1 MRLTTLSLTLA
12 LILPLAAT
20 GQDISKINGTVSVNA
35 GEHAGNV
42 SAVNGS
48 VSIGDRATVQE
59 ASTVNGAVEL
69 GSGAQANS
77 LHTVN
82 GSVSLDQGAKVTGA
96 VESTNGAV
104 SLDQGAVVASNVTNV
119 NGAIELK
126 HAHVGGNIETVSGS
140 IFVGEDSQ
148 VDGGIVVH
156 ETHGWNNTNHP
167 PHVVIGPHAV
177 VRGTLDFRREV
188 VLQVSDSAQIGP
200 VKGATPVRFSG
211 SQPLE

>member
-12 LILPLAAT
+12 LLLPLTAT
-20 GQDISKINGTVSVNA
+20 AQDISKINGTVSVNA

-48 VSIGDRATVQE
+48 VTIGERATVQE

-69 GSGAQANS
+69 GSGAQADS

-82 GSVSLDQGAKVTGA
+82 GAVALGQGAQVRGA

-104 SLDQGAVVASNVTNV
+104 SLDPGAGVTGSVTNV

-126 HAHVGGNIETVSGS
+126 HAHVGGSIETVSGS
-140 IFVGEDSQ
+140 IFVGADSQ

-156 ETHGWNNTNHP
+156 EQHGWNNSNHP
-167 PHVVIGPHAV
+167 PRVVIGPHAI

-188 VLQVSDSAQIGP
+188 VLQVSDTAQIGP

-211 SQPLE
+211 AQPLE